1 MSEGTTPEVPEQEA
15 SASKRKTLS
24 LSDRFKVVDYL
35 RSQPEPIVGDSS
47 AAIAIH
53 VSTATGVDI
62 NWAQLKYML
71 DELTEMKLSA
81 KVHVRTLLT
90 TEDERMAALEAKVEG
105 MSQDVAKLTDL
116 FVKLSDRVLHVESN
130 LQP

>member
-47 AAIAIH
+47 NAIAIH

-90 TEDERMAALEAKVEG
+90 PEDERMAAMEARLAQVEER
-105 MSQDVAKLTDL
+105 
-116 FVKLSDRVLHVESN
+116 LSELASRTS
-130 LQP
+130 PGTM